1 MSSEKTVEVKEVSTG
16 KTRLFRKRD
25 TVVVLTPKEVIDTFE
40 GVPLSIS
47 IRAMSH
53 GEAETRKRLK
63 AKIQQARDASN
74 TKAGITRAEVTKYI
88 TEFSDLEHEN
98 KEKSD
103 EDQYAALQKFQ
114 KKWSKFQDKSE
125 LRDLDGIYEAEDA
138 VRADAVR
145 CVVSNCISLNFEDES
160 IDIGVDTIDA
170 IHPDLFYW
178 ILKSIEDESYL
189 TDGEVLGFL

>member
-1 MSSEKTVEVKEVSTG
+1 MGSEKTVEVKEVSTG
-16 KTRLFRKRD
+16 KSRLFRKRE
-25 TVVVLTPKEVIDTFE
+25 TVVVETPKEVVENFE
-40 GVPLSIS
+40 GVPVSIS

-74 TKAGITRAEVTKYI
+74 TKAGITREEITKYI
-88 TEFSDLEHEN
+88 IEFSDLEHDN
-98 KEKSD
+98 KERDDD
-103 EDQYAALQKFQ
+103 EQYKALQKFQ

-125 LRDLDGIYEAEDA
+125 LRELDGVWLAEDA
-138 VRADAVR
+138 VRADAVS
-145 CVVSNCISLNFEDES
+145 CVVSNCVSLNFEDEVVE
-160 IDIGVDTIDA
+160 IGVDTVDE

>member
-25 TVVVLTPKEVIDTFE
+25 TVVVLTPKEVLEDFE

-74 TKAGITRAEVTKYI
+74 TKAGITRDEVTKYI
-88 TEFSDLEHEN
+88 VEFSDLEHDN

-103 EDQYAALQKFQ
+103 EEQYKQLQKFQ
-114 KKWSKFQDKSE
+114 KKWAKFQEKSDLRE
-125 LRDLDGIYEAEDA
+125 LEGVYVAEDA

-160 IDIGVDTIDA
+160 IEIGVDTIDA

-178 ILKSIEDESYL
+178 ILKSIEDEW
-189 TDGEVLGFL
+189 